1 MRTKDQ
7 LKAQRIQSYINEFFR
22 KNYRS
27 PSLREIEAGTG
38 ISRQTA
44 HRYLADMCDDGSVRN
59 LNGNY
64 VTGLIE
70 SYSSTSFD
78 NRQPIGSISCGP
90 PQMEE
95 AWSGN
100 SANDFFHDLGYDGSY
115 YILRANG
122 DSMKGAGIDE
132 GDCIIVRKSKT
143 ANYGEIVVAMNEHN
157 ENTLKRLLFD
167 PKLNRPVLHP
177 ENPDYEDIIPD
188 ELIIQGIAVSII
200 KRIH

>member
-1 MRTKDQ
+1 
-7 LKAQRIQSYINEFFR
+7 
-22 KNYRS
+22 
-27 PSLREIEAGTG
+27 
-38 ISRQTA
+38 
-44 HRYLADMCDDGSVRN
+44 
-59 LNGNY
+59 
-64 VTGLIE
+64 
-70 SYSSTSFD
+70 
-78 NRQPIGSISCGP
+78 
-90 PQMEE
+90 
-95 AWSGN
+95 
-100 SANDFFHDLGYDGSY
+100 
-115 YILRANG
+115 
-122 DSMKGAGIDE
+122 MKGAGIDE